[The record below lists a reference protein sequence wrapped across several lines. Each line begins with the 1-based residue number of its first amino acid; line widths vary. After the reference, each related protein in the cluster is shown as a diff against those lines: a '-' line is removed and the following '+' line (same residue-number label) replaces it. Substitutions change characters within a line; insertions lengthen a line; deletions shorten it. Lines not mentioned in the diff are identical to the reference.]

1 MKSPLSRH
9 SSLSSRTRAGGSF
22 RRACVFFSAVLF
34 CASLAANAQKVDI
47 ESGLIAHEWG
57 TFTSIAGETGQAVE
71 WLPLNSPS
79 DLPNF
84 VEHFRG
90 TGFKVG
96 LGGTIRMET
105 PVLYFYSTHDTTV
118 DVSVSFFHGLITEW
132 YPRATHIE
140 PSSFLE
146 NVVLF
151 QQQSIGSISWKSV
164 SVQPSAS
171 LAFPQDAQPSHYY
184 AARDV
189 ASSPLRVSTKNG
201 NENEKFLFYR
211 GVSVAPAPLSALVL
225 PNGQIEAMNQS
236 AVEIPKLILFERRG
250 EKVGFREARALRE
263 GVILDPPVLDAS
275 LDSLLPDLE
284 ASLISSGLYPE
295 EAHAMIESWKDSWFQ
310 EGSRLIYIVPN
321 SFVEKLLPL
330 SIQPQPAKILR
341 VFVGRME
348 LLTLATQNAIETA
361 VAAHDKTILAEYGR
375 FVAPMIETILRR
387 NPSSIHSAELNDELT
402 GIYRSFFAQ
411 NVAR

>member
-1 MKSPLSRH
+1 
-9 SSLSSRTRAGGSF
+9 
-22 RRACVFFSAVLF
+22 
-34 CASLAANAQKVDI
+34 
-47 ESGLIAHEWG
+47 
-57 TFTSIAGETGQAVE
+57 
-71 WLPLNSPS
+71 
-79 DLPNF
+79 
-84 VEHFRG
+84 
-90 TGFKVG
+90 
-96 LGGTIRMET
+96 MET

-140 PSSFLE
+140 PSSSFE

-151 QQQSIGSISWKSV
+151 QQQSSGSISWKAV

-171 LAFPQDAQPSHYY
+171 LAFPQEAQPSHYY

-189 ASSPLRVSTKNG
+189 ASSPLQVSTKNG
-201 NENEKFLFYR
+201 NENEKFLFYG
-211 GVSVAPAPLSALVL
+211 GVAVAPAPLSALVL

-236 AVEIPKLILFERRG
+236 SGEIAKLILFERRG
-250 EKVGFREARALRE
+250 EQVGFRKVNALRE
-263 GVILDPPVLDAS
+263 GVILDSPVLDAS

-295 EAHAMIESWKDSWFQ
+295 EAHAMLESWKDFWFE

-321 SFVEKLLPL
+321 SFVDKILPL
-330 SIQPQPAKILR
+330 SIEPRPAANHRL
-341 VFVGRME
+341 FVGRLE
-348 LLTLATQNAIETA
+348 LLTPATQNAIETA
-361 VAAHDKTILAEYGR
+361 AVTHDNAILSKYGR
-375 FVAPMIETILRR
+375 FAAPMIEMILHR

-411 NVAR
+411 RGGLANHSRTPQL

>member
-1 MKSPLSRH
+1 
-9 SSLSSRTRAGGSF
+9 
-22 RRACVFFSAVLF
+22 
-34 CASLAANAQKVDI
+34 VDI
-47 ESGLIAHEWG
+47 DSALIAHEWG

-79 DLPNF
+79 ELPNF

-132 YPRATHIE
+132 YPSTTRIE
-140 PSSFLE
+140 PSSSLE

-151 QQQSIGSISWKSV
+151 QQQSSGSISWKSV

-171 LAFPQDAQPSHYY
+171 LAFPKEAQPNHYY

-189 ASSPLRVSTKNG
+189 ASSPLRVSTKKG

-225 PNGQIEAMNQS
+225 PNGQIEAMNES
-236 AVEIPKLILFERRG
+236 SGEIPKLILFERRG
-250 EKVGFREARALRE
+250 EKVGFREARTVRE
-263 GVILDPPVLDAS
+263 GVILDPPVLNAS
-275 LDSLLPDLE
+275 LDSLLSGLE
-284 ASLISSGLYPE
+284 ASLISSGLYAE
-295 EAHAMIESWKDSWFQ
+295 EAHAMLESWKDSWFE

-321 SFVEKLLPL
+321 SFVDKILPL
-330 SIQPQPAKILR
+330 SIQPQPAKIQR

-348 LLTLATQNAIETA
+348 LLTPATQNAIETA
-361 VAAHDKTILAEYGR
+361 VATHDKAALAKYGR
-375 FVAPMIETILRR
+375 FVAPMIEMMLRR
-387 NPSSIHSAELNDELT
+387 NPSSVYSVELRQELN
-402 GIYRSFFAQ
+402 GIYRSYVAQ
-411 NVAR
+411 NVVAR